1 VLTILVASVGG
12 HLKQLYRLAPRIS
25 ELGDEILWVT
35 YRTSQSES
43 LLAGRRVLYGPETE
57 SRDYRGV
64 AANAWIAARLFR
76 SHSGR
81 TARVVST
88 GSAIALSF
96 IPIARLHGV
105 PCHYI
110 ESAARATRPSRTGEL
125 MRRVPGVALY
135 TQYPGWARPPW
146 RYVGS
151 VFDDFMADPRLGPQG
166 DLRRVVVTLGTST
179 LYGFRRLVERMI
191 AILPEGVEVVW
202 QTGVTDVSGLAIAS
216 RPYVPAAEL
225 DQAICDADVIVT
237 HAGTGSALS
246 ALEAGRCP
254 VLVPR
259 RRSDGENVDD
269 HQELLAADLAR
280 RGLAVDARVETLSLA
295 DLETAMRRRV
305 VARPDAPPLRL
316 SENVRHGWPVRP
328 EPSVG

>member
-1 VLTILVASVGG
+1 MLTILVASVGG

-125 MRRVPGVALY
+125 IAGSPESRSTRNTRAGRDRR
-135 TQYPGWARPPW
+135 
-146 RYVGS
+146 
-151 VFDDFMADPRLGPQG
+151 
-166 DLRRVVVTLGTST
+166 
-179 LYGFRRLVERMI
+179 
-191 AILPEGVEVVW
+191 
-202 QTGVTDVSGLAIAS
+202 GVTS
-216 RPYVPAAEL
+216 VPCSTTSWPTRVWGRR
-225 DQAICDADVIVT
+225 AIC
-237 HAGTGSALS
+237 
-246 ALEAGRCP
+246 
-254 VLVPR
+254 
-259 RRSDGENVDD
+259 
-269 HQELLAADLAR
+269 
-280 RGLAVDARVETLSLA
+280 
-295 DLETAMRRRV
+295 
-305 VARPDAPPLRL
+305 VA
-316 SENVRHGWPVRP
+316 SW
-328 EPSVG
+328 